1 MRCNK
6 CDYDNKAEAVYCK
19 NCGTKLIYN
28 ESFVEKINGH
38 INLVAVFLGSII
50 SILIL
55 FIGAILF
62 SGVIT
67 SGSTIVSLYVGLVV
81 LAMAFFGSIVTGIL
95 GCKNINE
102 GYINGSFLGLIII
115 VITGFAL
122 GVVLFVFIGIFASIL
137 NSLSSFASTASTT
150 SSSGS
155 IFSWINLV
163 EAIFL
168 VIFTIISGAM
178 GGAFGVFI
186 KYGLKQ
192 I

>member
-6 CDYDNKAEAVYCK
+6 CSYDNKDDALYCK
-19 NCGTKLIYN
+19 NCGSKLRYN
-28 ESFVEKINGH
+28 ESFVEKMNNH

-55 FIGAILF
+55 FIGALLF
-62 SGVIT
+62 SGVVS
-67 SGSTIVSLYVGLVV
+67 SGSTIISLYVGLVV

-102 GYINGSFLGLIII
+102 GYINGSFLGLLII
-115 VITGFAL
+115 VFVGFAL
-122 GVVLFVFIGIFASIL
+122 GVVLFVFIGIFASIF
-137 NSLSSFASTASTT
+137 NSLSSFASAASTT
-150 SSSGS
+150 PTTGS
-155 IFSWINLV
+155 IFSWINFV

-186 KYGLKQ
+186 RYGLK
-192 I
+192 

>member
-6 CDYDNKAEAVYCK
+6 CSYDNKDDALYCK
-19 NCGTKLIYN
+19 NCGSKLRYN
-28 ESFVEKINGH
+28 ESLVEKINNH
-38 INLVAVFLGSII
+38 LNLVAVFLGSII

-55 FIGAILF
+55 FIGALLF
-62 SGVIT
+62 SGVVS
-67 SGSTIVSLYVGLVV
+67 SGSTIISLYVGLVV

-102 GYINGSFLGLIII
+102 GYINGSFLGLLII
-115 VITGFAL
+115 VFVGFAL
-122 GVVLFVFIGIFASIL
+122 GVVLFVFIGIFASIF
-137 NSLSSFASTASTT
+137 NSLSSFASAASTT
-150 SSSGS
+150 PTTGS
-155 IFSWINLV
+155 IFSWINFV

-186 KYGLKQ
+186 RYGLK
-192 I
+192 